1 MNGDSTYRL
10 WPFNVEYQL
19 VRALPDSLMDS
30 LPTVE
35 ALESELSALD
45 GVDEADGDITS

>member
-1 MNGDSTYRL
+1 
-10 WPFNVEYQL
+10 
-19 VRALPDSLMDS
+19 MDS